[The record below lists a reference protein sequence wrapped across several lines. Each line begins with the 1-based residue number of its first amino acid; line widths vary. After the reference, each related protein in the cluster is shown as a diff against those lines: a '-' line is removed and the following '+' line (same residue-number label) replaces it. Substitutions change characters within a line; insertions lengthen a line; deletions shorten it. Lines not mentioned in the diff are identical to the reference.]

1 MNMMT
6 SLENIPLK
14 TSSTPTNDDSDDP
27 LVKDILN
34 EFNQE
39 VNNQSPSSNT
49 NYQPPQP
56 PMPPTNDYIINNPN
70 NCPIRPRQSQPPP
83 QKTSPFYNEDFLRK
97 SAIIIIIVA
106 FFFYPFIYNSIIEK
120 LPQQL
125 STLLTT
131 YDFYFK
137 LFLVFIVIYLFMI
150 KNLL

>member
-1 MNMMT
+1 MMT

-14 TSSTPTNDDSDDP
+14 TSSSPSNDDSDDP

-39 VNNQSPSSNT
+39 VNNQPPPSNIIHQ
-49 NYQPPQP
+49 QPPS
-56 PMPPTNDYIINNPN
+56 PTNEYIINNPN
-70 NCPIRPRQSQPPP
+70 SCQIRPRLSQPSP
-83 QKTSPFYNEDFLRK
+83 QKTSSLYNEDLLRK

-106 FFFYPFIYNSIIEK
+106 FFFSPLIYNTIIEK
-120 LPQQL
+120 LPLQL
-125 STLLTT
+125 STILTT

-137 LFLVFIVIYLFMI
+137 LFLVFIIIYIFMI

>member
-49 NYQPPQP
+49 NYQPPP
-56 PMPPTNDYIINNPN
+56 PPPTNDYIINNPN
-70 NCPIRPRQSQPPP
+70 SCQIRPRQSQTP
-83 QKTSPFYNEDFLRK
+83 QKTSPIYNEDYIRK

-106 FFFYPFIYNSIIEK
+106 FFFSPLIYNSIIEK
-120 LPQQL
+120 LPQQF
-125 STLLTT
+125 SILLTT

-137 LFLVFIVIYLFMI
+137 LFLVFIVIYSFMI

>member
-14 TSSTPTNDDSDDP
+14 TSSSPNNDDSDDP

-39 VNNQSPSSNT
+39 VNNQPLPSHNIPQQ
-49 NYQPPQP
+49 QPPPSP
-56 PMPPTNDYIINNPN
+56 PNDYVINNPN
-70 NCPIRPRQSQPPP
+70 NCQIRSRQSQPPP
-83 QKTSPFYNEDFLRK
+83 QKSSSFYNEDFLRK

-106 FFFYPFIYNSIIEK
+106 FFFYPSIYNSIIEK
-120 LPQQL
+120 LPIQL
-125 STLLTT
+125 SNLLTT

-150 KNLL
+150 KNLI

>member
-39 VNNQSPSSNT
+39 INNQPPSSNT
-49 NYQPPQP
+49 NYQQP
-56 PMPPTNDYIINNPN
+56 PPPPTNDYIINNPN
-70 NCPIRPRQSQPPP
+70 SCQIRPRQSQTP
-83 QKTSPFYNEDFLRK
+83 QKTSPIYNEDYIRK

-106 FFFYPFIYNSIIEK
+106 FFFCYC
-120 LPQQL
+120 
-125 STLLTT
+125 
-131 YDFYFK
+131 YF
-137 LFLVFIVIYLFMI
+137 
-150 KNLL
+150 

>member
-39 VNNQSPSSNT
+39 VNNQPPSSNT
-49 NYQPPQP
+49 NYQQP
-56 PMPPTNDYIINNPN
+56 PPPPTNDYIINNPN
-70 NCPIRPRQSQPPP
+70 SCQIRPRQSQTP
-83 QKTSPFYNEDFLRK
+83 QKTSPIYNEDYIRK

-106 FFFYPFIYNSIIEK
+106 FFFSPLIYNSIIEK

-125 STLLTT
+125 SILLTT

-137 LFLVFIVIYLFMI
+137 LFLVFIVIYSFMI

>member
-1 MNMMT
+1 MMT

-14 TSSTPTNDDSDDP
+14 TSSSPANDDSDDP

-39 VNNQSPSSNT
+39 VNNQQPPSNI
-49 NYQPPQP
+49 NHHQQPPQP
-56 PMPPTNDYIINNPN
+56 PPTNDYIINNPN
-70 NCPIRPRQSQPPP
+70 NCPIRPRHSQPPP
-83 QKTSPFYNEDFLRK
+83 QKSSYLYNEDFLRK

-120 LPQQL
+120 LPIQL
-125 STLLTT
+125 SNILTT

>member
-14 TSSTPTNDDSDDP
+14 TSSTHTNDDSDDP

-39 VNNQSPSSNT
+39 VNNQTPTSHQ
-49 NYQPPQP
+49 QPP
-56 PMPPTNDYIINNPN
+56 PPTNDYIINNPN
-70 NCPIRPRQSQPPP
+70 SCQIRPRQYQST
-83 QKTSPFYNEDFLRK
+83 QKTSPFYNEDYLRK

-106 FFFYPFIYNSIIEK
+106 FFFSPLIYNSIIEK
-120 LPQQL
+120 LPQQF
-125 STLLTT
+125 SILLTT

-137 LFLVFIVIYLFMI
+137 LFLVFIIIYSFMI

>member
-27 LVKDILN
+27 MVKDILN

-39 VNNQSPSSNT
+39 VNNQPP
-49 NYQPPQP
+49 PPQQQHQSP
-56 PMPPTNDYIINNPN
+56 PPTNDYVINNPN
-70 NCPIRPRQSQPPP
+70 NCQIRPRQSQPPP
-83 QKTSPFYNEDFLRK
+83 QKTSTLYNEDFLRK

-120 LPQQL
+120 LPIQL
-125 STLLTT
+125 SNLLTT

-137 LFLVFIVIYLFMI
+137 LFLVFIVIYIFMI

>member
-39 VNNQSPSSNT
+39 VNNQPPSSNT
-49 NYQPPQP
+49 NYQQP
-56 PMPPTNDYIINNPN
+56 PPPPPTNDYIINNPN
-70 NCPIRPRQSQPPP
+70 SCQIRPRQSQPS
-83 QKTSPFYNEDFLRK
+83 QKTSPFYNEDYLRK

-106 FFFYPFIYNSIIEK
+106 FFFSPLIYNSIIEK
-120 LPQQL
+120 LPQQF
-125 STLLTT
+125 SILLTT

-137 LFLVFIVIYLFMI
+137 LFLVFIIIYSFMI

>member
-6 SLENIPLK
+6 SLDNIPLK

-39 VNNQSPSSNT
+39 VNNQPPSSNT
-49 NYQPPQP
+49 NYQPPP
-56 PMPPTNDYIINNPN
+56 PPPPTNDYIINNPN
-70 NCPIRPRQSQPPP
+70 SCQIRPRQPQPP
-83 QKTSPFYNEDFLRK
+83 QKTSPYYNEDYIRK

-106 FFFYPFIYNSIIEK
+106 FFFYPLIYNSIIEK
-120 LPQQL
+120 LPQQF
-125 STLLTT
+125 SILLTT

>member
-1 MNMMT
+1 MMT

-39 VNNQSPSSNT
+39 VNNQPPSSNT
-49 NYQPPQP
+49 NYQPPP
-56 PMPPTNDYIINNPN
+56 PPPTNDYIINNPN
-70 NCPIRPRQSQPPP
+70 SCQIRPRQLQTP
-83 QKTSPFYNEDFLRK
+83 QKTSPIYNEDYIRK

-106 FFFYPFIYNSIIEK
+106 FFFSPLIYNSIIEK
-120 LPQQL
+120 LPQQF
-125 STLLTT
+125 SILLTT

-137 LFLVFIVIYLFMI
+137 LFLVFIVIYSFMI

>member
-14 TSSTPTNDDSDDP
+14 TSSTHTNDDSDDP

-39 VNNQSPSSNT
+39 VNNQPS
-49 NYQPPQP
+49 PQP

-70 NCPIRPRQSQPPP
+70 NYHQIRPNQIQQPPP
-83 QKTSPFYNEDFLRK
+83 KSSPLYNEDFLRK

-106 FFFYPFIYNSIIEK
+106 FFFSPLIYNSIIDK
-120 LPQQL
+120 LPLQF

-131 YDFYFK
+131 NDFYFK

>member
-14 TSSTPTNDDSDDP
+14 TSSTPNNDDSDDP
-27 LVKDILN
+27 IVKDILN

-39 VNNQSPSSNT
+39 INNQ
-49 NYQPPQP
+49 PQP
-56 PMPPTNDYIINNPN
+56 QPSIINHQQQPNDYIINNPN
-70 NCPIRPRQSQPPP
+70 SCQIKPRQSHPPP
-83 QKTSPFYNEDFLRK
+83 QKLSSLYNEDFLRK

-106 FFFYPFIYNSIIEK
+106 FFFTPLIYNSIIEK
-120 LPQQL
+120 LPQQF

-131 YDFYFK
+131 YDLYFK
-137 LFLVFIVIYLFMI
+137 LLLVFIVIYLFMI

>member
-14 TSSTPTNDDSDDP
+14 TSSTPTNDDSEDP

-39 VNNQSPSSNT
+39 VNNQPPPSNI
-49 NYQPPQP
+49 NHQQHPQP
-56 PMPPTNDYIINNPN
+56 PPPPNDYVINNPN
-70 NCPIRPRQSQPPP
+70 SCQIRSRQSLPTP
-83 QKTSPFYNEDFLRK
+83 QKNSSLYNEDFLRK
-97 SAIIIIIVA
+97 SAIIIIIIA
-106 FFFYPFIYNSIIEK
+106 FIFSPFIYNSIIEK
-120 LPQQL
+120 LPIQL
-125 STLLTT
+125 SNLLTT

>member
-1 MNMMT
+1 MMT

-39 VNNQSPSSNT
+39 VNNQPPSSNT
-49 NYQPPQP
+49 NYQQP
-56 PMPPTNDYIINNPN
+56 PPPPTNDYIINNPN
-70 NCPIRPRQSQPPP
+70 SCQIRPRQSQTP
-83 QKTSPFYNEDFLRK
+83 QKTSPIYNEDYIRK

-106 FFFYPFIYNSIIEK
+106 FFFSPLIYNSIIEK

-125 STLLTT
+125 SILLTT

-137 LFLVFIVIYLFMI
+137 LFLVFIVIYSFMI

>member
-39 VNNQSPSSNT
+39 VNNQPPSSNT
-49 NYQPPQP
+49 NYQQP
-56 PMPPTNDYIINNPN
+56 PPPPPTNDYIINNPN
-70 NCPIRPRQSQPPP
+70 SCQIRPRQYQST
-83 QKTSPFYNEDFLRK
+83 QKTSPFYNEDYLRK

-106 FFFYPFIYNSIIEK
+106 FFFSPLIYNSIIEK
-120 LPQQL
+120 LPQQF
-125 STLLTT
+125 SILLTT

-137 LFLVFIVIYLFMI
+137 LFLVFIVIYSFMI

>member
-1 MNMMT
+1 MT

-14 TSSTPTNDDSDDP
+14 TSSTHTNDDSDDP

-39 VNNQSPSSNT
+39 VNNQTPTSHQ
-49 NYQPPQP
+49 QPP
-56 PMPPTNDYIINNPN
+56 PPTNDYIINNPN
-70 NCPIRPRQSQPPP
+70 NFHQIRPKQIQQPPL
-83 QKTSPFYNEDFLRK
+83 KSSPLYNEDFLRK

-106 FFFYPFIYNSIIEK
+106 FFFSPLIYNSIIDK
-120 LPQQL
+120 LPLQF

>member
-39 VNNQSPSSNT
+39 VNNQPPSSNT
-49 NYQPPQP
+49 NYQPSP
-56 PMPPTNDYIINNPN
+56 PPPTNDYIINNPN
-70 NCPIRPRQSQPPP
+70 SCQIRPRQSQTP
-83 QKTSPFYNEDFLRK
+83 QKTSPIYNEDYIRK

-106 FFFYPFIYNSIIEK
+106 FFFSPLIYNSIIEK

-125 STLLTT
+125 SILLTT

-137 LFLVFIVIYLFMI
+137 LFLVFIVIYSFMI

>member
-27 LVKDILN
+27 MVKDILN

-39 VNNQSPSSNT
+39 VNNQP
-49 NYQPPQP
+49 PPQQQHHSP
-56 PMPPTNDYIINNPN
+56 PPTNEYVINNPN
-70 NCPIRPRQSQPPP
+70 NCQIRPRQSQPPP
-83 QKTSPFYNEDFLRK
+83 QKTTTLYNEDFLRK

-120 LPQQL
+120 LPIQL
-125 STLLTT
+125 SNLLTT

-137 LFLVFIVIYLFMI
+137 LFLVFIVIYIFMI